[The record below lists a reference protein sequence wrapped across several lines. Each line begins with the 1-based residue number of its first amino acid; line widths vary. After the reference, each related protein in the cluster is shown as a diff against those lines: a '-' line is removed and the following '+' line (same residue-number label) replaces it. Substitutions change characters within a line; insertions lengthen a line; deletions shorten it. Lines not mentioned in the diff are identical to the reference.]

1 MELKIYEI
9 QWIDGEKEWVSEY
22 TKFAALRRYL
32 IATGLDIFDI
42 DHIVDI
48 VEVQKEHW
56 QNYKVFNNDKEDD
69 ESDEIT
75 FEEWMMENQSPGI
88 ICGDM
93 F

>member
-9 QWIDGEKEWVSEY
+9 QWIDGGKEWVSEY
-22 TKFAALRRYL
+22 TKFAALSRYL

-42 DHIVDI
+42 ADIADI

-56 QNYKVFNNDKEDD
+56 QKYKVFNNDKEDD

-75 FEEWMMENQSPGI
+75 FEEWMRENQSPGI

>member
-22 TKFAALRRYL
+22 TKFAALSRYL
-32 IATGLDIFDI
+32 IATRLDIFDI
-42 DHIVDI
+42 ADIVDI
-48 VEVQKEHW
+48 VEVQKEQW
-56 QNYKVFNNDKEDD
+56 QNYKVFNNDNEDD

-75 FEEWMMENQSPGI
+75 FEEWMRENQSPGI
-88 ICGDM
+88 ICCDM